1 MRLVIEGV
9 VCGYGSREALRD
21 ATLSVGRGEVLGVL
35 GPNGSGKTTLLRAI
49 SRALKPWVGA
59 VLLDGRDVYLMSEEE
74 LAKEMACIPQE
85 STLPFGFRVL
95 DVVLMGRNPYL
106 GRLRWESEKDFEIAK
121 RAMEEVGV
129 WHLADRRFNELSG
142 GEKQRVII
150 ARALCQQPKVL
161 LMDEPTKHLDV
172 SSQIEVMEL
181 VRRLCKQ
188 EGLTAIM
195 VLHDFNMASK
205 YCDRLLLLDG
215 GRIAAAGT
223 PEEVLTE
230 ENLRKVFKVR
240 FLVEKHPV
248 ANSIY
253 VIPIPERKPMEGGLA
268 VHVVCGGGSGSLMMG
283 LLAKEGFKVTAG
295 VVSPLDSDF
304 KVAKTLGIPAILE
317 DPFSKISEKRFKE
330 NLEKILGSDAVVV
343 TDFPVGFGNLRNLKS
358 ALDGLK
364 GGKPVILVEKS
375 PIESKDFTGGAAKK
389 LYGEL
394 EKLGAIKVKNEQ
406 EALKVLIRLKGA
418 LKTCRSGG

>member
-21 ATLSVGRGEVLGVL
+21 VTLAVGRGEVLGVL
-35 GPNGSGKTTLLRAI
+35 GPNGSGKTTLLRVI

-59 VLLDGRDVYLMSEEE
+59 ILLDGREVYSMGEEE
-74 LAKEMACIPQE
+74 LAREMACIPQE
-85 STLPFGFRVL
+85 STLPFGFKAL
-95 DVVLMGRNPYL
+95 EVVLMGRNPHL
-106 GRLRWESEKDFEIAK
+106 GRFRWESKKDFEVAK
-121 RAMEEVGV
+121 KAMEEVGA

-142 GEKQRVII
+142 GEKQKVII
-150 ARALCQQPKVL
+150 ARALCQQPRVL

-181 VRRLCKQ
+181 VRKLCKR
-188 EGLTAIM
+188 EGLTAVM
-195 VLHDFNMASK
+195 VLHDFNMASR
-205 YCDRLLLLDG
+205 YCDRLLLLDR

-253 VIPIPERKPMEGGLA
+253 VIPIPERKPQGEGGLA

-283 LLAKEGFKVTAG
+283 LLAKAGFKVTVG
-295 VVSPLDSDF
+295 VVSALDSDF
-304 KVAKTLGIPAILE
+304 NVAKALRMDAVLE
-317 DPFSKISEKRFKE
+317 DPFSKISEKKFRE
-330 NLEKILGSDAVVV
+330 NLSKILSSDAVVV
-343 TDFPVGFGNLRNLKS
+343 TDFPVGFGNLRNLES
-358 ALDGLK
+358 ALEGLK
-364 GGKPVILVEKS
+364 EGKPV
-375 PIESKDFTGGAAKK
+375 
-389 LYGEL
+389 
-394 EKLGAIKVKNEQ
+394 
-406 EALKVLIRLKGA
+406 
-418 LKTCRSGG
+418 